1 MPIEIEIVDSAP
13 KNTTLCLNMIVKNE
27 SRIICRLLESVASL
41 IDSYCICDTGSTDNT
56 VDLIETFFQ
65 ARGIPGKITRE
76 PFRDFAHNRTF
87 SLNACEQID
96 ADYILL
102 LDADMVF
109 QLHEDPQ
116 EFKNSLTHDYYHLF
130 QGVETFYYKNTRIVK
145 NRIGASYWGVTHEY
159 VKMPEGSTYALLEKA
174 RAFIHDIGDG
184 GAKADKFERDIR
196 LLKQGLVDCPNN
208 DRYTFYLANSY
219 RDHGDHALA
228 IEAYKKRAEL
238 GGWFEEVWHSYYSI
252 GKCYRSMGDM
262 ANAIYWWLEA
272 YQFFPKRIENLYE
285 IITHY
290 RQQGK
295 NHTAYLFY
303 STALKQMLLNPNPDY
318 LFLQKD
324 VYDYK
329 LDYEFSIFGYYCNL
343 DGYDMTRICQK
354 VLSSEHADEGAVRN
368 VLSNYK
374 FYAKKLVSYA
384 SVLPAHIKSALESV
398 GTMRM
403 KSDHEFVGSTPSLAW
418 IDSNRLA
425 LCRRFVNYRIND
437 RGGYENQSHIVTKNV
452 IAVFDTDT
460 WEKTDE
466 YVQGYDTSLDNVYV
480 GLEDVRLFYHE
491 GKLQYNANRG
501 LAQHKLAVEHGQVY
515 PEVIHDRVYPEV
527 IHDRV
532 YPEVIHDRVYPEVIH
547 DRVYPEVIHDRQVAN
562 ETRSSGL
569 VFIEGQKSVEK
580 NWVMF
585 EDANGKKK
593 IVYGWK
599 DLVIGDVV
607 PYNELPTNAQEDSD
621 DELEPVSGFL
631 FSKTDA
637 IKTPH
642 LFKHVRGSTNGQ
654 RVGDEIWF
662 ICHVVSYED
671 RRYYYHLFVTIDAS
685 TYAVRRYTPMFT
697 LEGDKVEYTLGFV
710 ILNDQVLIGYSKMD
724 RTTEYMSVPVKA
736 VEAMFIGI
744 TA

>member
-1 MPIEIEIVDSAP
+1 
-13 KNTTLCLNMIVKNE
+13 MIVKNE
-27 SRIICRLLESVASL
+27 SRIICRLLESVANL

-56 VDLIETFFQ
+56 VDLIETFFR
-65 ARGIPGKITRE
+65 ARNIPGKITRE
-76 PFRDFAHNRTF
+76 PFRDFAHNRSF
-87 SLNACEQID
+87 SLKACESLD

-109 QLHEDPQ
+109 QLHVSPQ
-116 EFKNSLTHDYYHLF
+116 EFKNSLTHDYYHMF

-159 VKMPEGSTYALLEKA
+159 VKMPEGTTSSLIEKP

-196 LLKQGLVDCPNN
+196 LLKQGLVDYPNN

-219 RDHGDHALA
+219 RDHGDYALA
-228 IEAYKKRAEL
+228 IDAYKKRAEL

-252 GKCYRSMGDM
+252 GKCYKNLGDM

-295 NHTAYLFY
+295 NHLAYLFY
-303 STALKQMLLNPNPDY
+303 NMALKQVLLNPNPDY
-318 LFLQKD
+318 LFLQKE

-343 DGYDMTRICQK
+343 DGYDMTRICLK
-354 VLSSEHADEGAVRN
+354 VLSSPHADDGIVRN
-368 VLSNYK
+368 VMSNYK
-374 FYAKKLVSYA
+374 FYAKKLA
-384 SVLPAHIKSALESV
+384 SSATPLPAKMKSVLESV
-398 GTMRM
+398 GTERM
-403 KSDHEFVGSTPSLAW
+403 KDNHDFVGSTPSLAW
-418 IDSNRLA
+418 IGTNQLA
-425 LCRRFVNYRIND
+425 VCRRFVNYRIND

-452 IAVFDTDT
+452 IGIIDTDT
-460 WEKTDE
+460 WTKIEE

-480 GLEDVRLFYHE
+480 GLEDVRLFYHG
-491 GKLQYNANRG
+491 GKLEYNANRG

-515 PEVIHDRVYPEV
+515 AERINDTVYHEVSHDTVYHAVSNDTVYHEV
-527 IHDRV
+527 SHDTV
-532 YPEVIHDRVYPEVIH
+532 YHEVSNDTVYHEVSN
-547 DRVYPEVIHDRQVAN
+547 AN
-562 ETRSSGL
+562 KSGL

-585 EDANGKKK
+585 EDAKGKKK
-593 IVYGWK
+593 IIYGWN

-607 PYNELPTNAQEDSD
+607 PYDELPSQCEPDSD
-621 DELEPVSGFL
+621 DEVEPVSGFL
-631 FSKTDA
+631 FEKTHT
-637 IKTPH
+637 IPTPH

-671 RRYYYHLFVTIDAS
+671 RRYYYHIFVAIDAT
-685 TYAVRRYTPMFT
+685 TYEIRRYTPMFT
-697 LEGDKVEYTLGFV
+697 LEGEKVEYTLGFV
-710 ILNDQVLIGYSKMD
+710 LVDNQVLIGYSKMD
-724 RTTEYMSVPVKA
+724 RTTEYMCVERDT

>member
-1 MPIEIEIVDSAP
+1 MPIEIEIVDST
-13 KNTTLCLNMIVKNE
+13 KTNKTLCLNMIVKNE
-27 SRIICRLLESVASL
+27 SRIICRLLESVAPL

-56 VDLIETFFQ
+56 VALIESFFQ
-65 ARGIPGKITRE
+65 ARNIPGKITRE

-87 SLNACEQID
+87 SLQACEQID

-109 QLHEDPQ
+109 QLHVSPE
-116 EFKNSLTHDYYHLF
+116 EFKNSLTHDYYHMF

-159 VKMPEGSTYALLEKA
+159 VKMPEGTSSALIEKG

-196 LLKQGLVDCPNN
+196 LLKQGLVDYPNN

-219 RDHGDHALA
+219 RDHGDYALA
-228 IEAYKKRAEL
+228 IDAYKKRAEL

-252 GKCYRSMGDM
+252 GKCYKSLGDM

-290 RQQGK
+290 RQHGK
-295 NHTAYLFY
+295 NQLAYLFY
-303 STALKQMLLNPNPDY
+303 NMALKQVLLNPNPDY
-318 LFLQKD
+318 LFLQKE

-343 DGYDMTRICQK
+343 DDYDMTRICLK
-354 VLSSEHADEGAVRN
+354 VLSSPHADDGIVRN
-368 VLSNYK
+368 VMSNYK
-374 FYAKKLVSYA
+374 FYAKKLAANATPLPSKMK
-384 SVLPAHIKSALESV
+384 SVLESV
-398 GTMRM
+398 G
-403 KSDHEFVGSTPSLAW
+403 KDDADFVGSTPSLAW
-418 IDSNRLA
+418 IGPNQLA
-425 LCRRFVNYRIND
+425 VCRRFVNYRIND
-437 RGGYENQSHIVTKNV
+437 RGGYENKSHIVTKNV
-452 IAVFDTDT
+452 IATIDTNT
-460 WEKTDE
+460 WKKTEE

-480 GLEDVRLFYHE
+480 GLEDVRLFYHG

-515 PEVIHDRVYPEV
+515 HDGVIHDRVYHDGV

-532 YPEVIHDRVYPEVIH
+532 KSEEK
-547 DRVYPEVIHDRQVAN
+547 
-562 ETRSSGL
+562 SGL

-585 EDANGKKK
+585 EDAKGQKK
-593 IVYGWK
+593 IIYGWS

-607 PYNELPTNAQEDSD
+607 PYDELPSQGEPDSD
-621 DELEPVSGFL
+621 DEEVSCPVSGFL
-631 FSKTDA
+631 FEKTHT
-637 IKTPH
+637 IPTPH

-671 RRYYYHLFVTIDAS
+671 RRYYYHIFVAIDAT
-685 TYAVRRYTPMFT
+685 TYQVKRYTPMFT
-697 LEGDKVEYTLGFV
+697 LEGEKVEYTLGFV
-710 ILNDQVLIGYSKMD
+710 LLDNQVLIGYSKMD
-724 RTTEYMSVPVKA
+724 RTTEYMGVSRDKI
-736 VEAMFIGI
+736 EAMFIGV
-744 TA
+744 